1 MSSKERFQELAALN
15 AAGALEG
22 TDAAEFNRLRDA
34 RDPDLLAEIA
44 AFQLVADGL
53 SLGSGPV
60 APPVGLRARLLGRL
74 GSKASASAPAPVSAP
89 VEAKPAAFVPPANP
103 FTFLRNND
111 DSGWLPLPVKG
122 AYVKPLHIETERGY
136 AVVLGKLDPGTH
148 YPAHSHLGP
157 EQIYMLTGD
166 LHIGDEAL
174 GPGDFHHA
182 GPGTQHGVNHSVNGC
197 TILVV
202 LSLADLQAQMV

>member
-22 TDAAEFNRLRDA
+22 PDAAEFNRLRDA

-44 AFQLVADGL
+44 AFQRVADGL
-53 SLGSGPV
+53 ALAAGPV
-60 APPVGLRARLLGRL
+60 APPAGLRERLLGQL
-74 GSKASASAPAPVSAP
+74 GSKAGVPSSAPAAN
-89 VEAKPAAFVPPANP
+89 PAAFVPPANP
-103 FTFLRNND
+103 FTFLKNNAD
-111 DSGWLPLPVKG
+111 TGWFPLPVKG
-122 AYVKPLHIETERGY
+122 AYVKPLHIETDRGY
-136 AVVLGKLDPGTH
+136 AVVLGKLEPGTH
-148 YPAHSHLGP
+148 YPAHSHHGP
-157 EQIYMLTGD
+157 EQIFMLTGD
-166 LHIGDEAL
+166 LHIGSEEL

-182 GPGTQHGVNHSVNGC
+182 GPGTRHEVNHSVNGC